1 MSEFLPGELVM
12 IVPLTDKPRY
22 HPLGDQLGVVIE
34 EQRGTGLY
42 RVLLMGEENF
52 KKWLDEHEKN
62 QKPLLQVLIPSFE
75 EGKQ

>member
-12 IVPLTDKPRY
+12 IVPLTDKPKY

-42 RVLLMGEENF
+42 RVLLMGEENIRIF
-52 KKWLDEHEKN
+52 RYSSAILRK
-62 QKPLLQVLIPSFE
+62 VE
-75 EGKQ
+75 EEEEEP